1 VSNFCVHNDG
11 GEKVW
16 IDSKHLIDDAHLS
29 NMQLEMEESTPSW
42 KCFAK
47 LINLRFGPQI
57 RSNPL
62 GELAA
67 LRRTISV
74 EGYIRQFS
82 ALHCHYLKLESEQ
95 HVHIFTFGILK
106 PLQTKDQTPK
116 PSFAADDDEPSPGI
130 QGAIS
135 EETTPTPALKPP
147 ACTPLVGKA
156 VCLTQPALPVPILRS
171 KSPVKTSATAAPQH

>member
-1 VSNFCVHNDG
+1 
-11 GEKVW
+11 
-16 IDSKHLIDDAHLS
+16 
-29 NMQLEMEESTPSW
+29 
-42 KCFAK
+42 
-47 LINLRFGPQI
+47 
-57 RSNPL
+57 
-62 GELAA
+62 
-67 LRRTISV
+67 V